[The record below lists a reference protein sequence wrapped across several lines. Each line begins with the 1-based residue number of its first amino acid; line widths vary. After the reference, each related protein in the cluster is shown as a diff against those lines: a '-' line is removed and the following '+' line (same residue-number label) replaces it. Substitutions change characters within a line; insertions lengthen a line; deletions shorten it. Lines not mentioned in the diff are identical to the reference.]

1 MSTRPYLLVTGTLFG
16 LIGLAHAVRAVLEW
30 PFQIGILAVPVWFS
44 WPVALVAGGLCVW
57 AFRIWR
63 AAPLA

>member
-30 PFQIGILAVPVWFS
+30 PFQIGILAVPRFRMNYKC
-44 WPVALVAGGLCVW
+44 AFLVLVNSSRGLVL
-57 AFRIWR
+57 RSDYG
-63 AAPLA
+63 